1 MHFSLFMRTD
11 AIILCLL
18 LFTGCIL
25 MVKLGLSLRKS
36 FIKPDEPE
44 SKGGVNSLLGALFG
58 LWGFLLAFT
67 FGNSSTRFESVRNIM
82 VEEHNAIRNAIFRS
96 RAFPDSISKGYQND
110 FKQYLQARIDYYNN
124 ATNIDL
130 LMQAKDATH
139 ISGNKLWDRTVQ
151 VSILPNMMA
160 PSNNMFA
167 SLSTMFDMASKRDA
181 LLMAGI
187 PEAVHYLLFFLALTI
202 SFIGGFTTPAIQSK
216 EWMIIGGFALLA
228 CCIIYLSLDLGRPM
242 RGFIRPEAG
251 QQKIVELQEMLK

>member
-11 AIILCLL
+11 ATVLCLL

-25 MVKLGLSLRKS
+25 LVKLGHSLRNR

-67 FGNSSTRFESVRNIM
+67 FGTSSTRFESVRNVI
-82 VEEHNAIRNAIFRS
+82 VEEHNAIRNCIFRS
-96 RAFPDSISKGYQND
+96 RSFPDSIHKVYQSD
-110 FKQYLQARIDYYNN
+110 IKQYLQARIDYYNN

-130 LMQAKDATH
+130 LLQAKDAT
-139 ISGNKLWDRTVQ
+139 ITGGNRLWDRTVQ
-151 VSILPNMMA
+151 VSMLPNMTA
-160 PSNNMFA
+160 PANNMFA
-167 SLSTMFDMASKRDA
+167 SLTTMFDIASKRDA

-202 SFIGGFTTPAIQSK
+202 SFIGGFTTPVIKTK

-242 RGFIRPEAG
+242 RGFIRPESSA
-251 QQKIVELQEMLK
+251 QRIEELKKILE